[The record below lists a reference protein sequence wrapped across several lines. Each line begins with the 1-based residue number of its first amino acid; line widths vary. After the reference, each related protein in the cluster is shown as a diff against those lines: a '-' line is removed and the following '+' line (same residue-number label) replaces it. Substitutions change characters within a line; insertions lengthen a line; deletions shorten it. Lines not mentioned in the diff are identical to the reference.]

1 MSQEPL
7 PPAEPDD
14 MPSSAFAPGVDQPA
28 EGVVTAEE
36 AAEADDLLDG
46 PAAG

>member
-1 MSQEPL
+1 MSQEPV

-14 MPSSAFAPGVDQPA
+14 VPSSAFAPGVDQPA
-28 EGVVTAEE
+28 EEVATAEE
-36 AAEADDLLDG
+36 AAEAEDLLDG